1 MSQAAKELPDRWVP
15 VVDGAREHGIPER
28 TFRRRLLSLHAR
40 LGGGVLRSFNQ
51 PGTRVRKWFYNPARA
66 SVAIEHHLK
75 LEELVEMVG
84 EVTLRVEDC
93 ERNDKALRQSLNS
106 LKHKVKTPKTG
117 ATT

>member
-66 SVAIEHHLK
+66 SIAIEHHLK
-75 LEELVEMVG
+75 LEELAELVG
-84 EVTLRVEDC
+84 EVTLRIEDC

-106 LKHKVKTPKTG
+106 VKAKLKIPKAS